1 LPRALDH
8 GIWRSADFLGD
19 GSLKGCLWLFRQ
31 RSGLTHGGLACYC
44 IHDTGLNEFIG
55 GKNKYPKEREVTRY
69 RIVIAGAGIG
79 GLTAAANL
87 LKAGHD
93 VTIFEQASELS
104 EVGAGLQL
112 SANATHVLHH
122 LGLGA
127 PLAKVGVRPGAY
139 VFRLHDTGEEIHRF
153 ALSDEHEQ
161 LHGAPYYQ
169 VHRADVHTLLA
180 AKVLDLRRDA
190 IRLNCRV
197 VGFDES
203 GDNVRLRLA
212 DGSIVQG
219 DLLVGADGLKSVICQ
234 QIAGNVPATYTGDA
248 AWRITVPVERLP
260 QDFME
265 QVMMVWMGP
274 GRHVVAYYLRAG
286 ALLNFVGLVET
297 DEVSEESWTA
307 KFPWERFKAD
317 FQGWHADVR
326 TIIDAA
332 DKEGCYR
339 WSLYYRRA
347 IRNWST
353 RRATLL
359 GDAVHPTLPYLAQG
373 ACMAIE
379 DGAVLTRA
387 LDQADSIPDA
397 LQLYQRNRVDRTVR
411 IVNQSTA
418 NRMLFH
424 LRTVDEIRALFAK
437 RDEGADRNAWLY
449 SYNPLTVKLV

>member
-1 LPRALDH
+1 M
-8 GIWRSADFLGD
+8 
-19 GSLKGCLWLFRQ
+19 
-31 RSGLTHGGLACYC
+31 
-44 IHDTGLNEFIG
+44 
-55 GKNKYPKEREVTRY
+55 TRHK
-69 RIVIAGAGIG
+69 ILIAGAGIG

-87 LKAGHD
+87 FQSGHD
-93 VTIFEQASELS
+93 VTVFEQAPDLT

-127 PLAKVGVRPGAY
+127 ALAEVGVRPGAY
-139 VFRLHDTGEEIHRF
+139 VFRLHDTGEEIQRF
-153 ALSDEHEQ
+153 ALSDQHEK

-180 AKVLDLRRDA
+180 EKVREFKRDG

-197 VGFDES
+197 IGFEERS
-203 GDNVRLRLA
+203 NGVKLRLA
-212 DGSIVQG
+212 DGTAVEG
-219 DLLVGADGLKSVICQ
+219 DLLVGADGLKSIVCRQ
-234 QIAGNVPATYTGDA
+234 MVGNVPATYTGDA

-260 QDFME
+260 HDFME

-307 KFPWERFKAD
+307 KFPWKRFKAD
-317 FQGWHADVR
+317 FAGWHADVQ

-332 DKEGCYR
+332 DREACYR
-339 WSLYYRRA
+339 WSLHYRQTV
-347 IRNWST
+347 RNWST
-353 RRATLL
+353 RRVTLL

-379 DGAVLTRA
+379 DAAVLMRA
-387 LDQADSIPDA
+387 LDQADEIPDA
-397 LQLYQRNRVDRTVR
+397 LELYQRNRIERTVR

-418 NRMLFH
+418 NRKLFH
-424 LRTVDEIRALFAK
+424 LRTEAEIRASFAQ

>member
-1 LPRALDH
+1 MKH
-8 GIWRSADFLGD
+8 
-19 GSLKGCLWLFRQ
+19 K
-31 RSGLTHGGLACYC
+31 
-44 IHDTGLNEFIG
+44 
-55 GKNKYPKEREVTRY
+55 
-69 RIVIAGAGIG
+69 IVIAGAGIG
-79 GLTAAANL
+79 GLAAGASL
-87 LKAGHD
+87 LQAGHD
-93 VTIFEQASELS
+93 VTIFEQAAELS
-104 EVGAGLQL
+104 EIGAGLQL

-122 LGLGA
+122 LGLGTA
-127 PLAKVGVRPGAY
+127 LAEVGVRPGAY
-139 VFRLHDTGEEIHRF
+139 VFRLHDSGEEIHRF
-153 ALSDEHEQ
+153 ALSDEHEK

-180 AKVLDLRRDA
+180 AKVRDLKRDA

-197 VGFDES
+197 IGFEES
-203 GDNVRLRLA
+203 GGGVKLRLA
-212 DGSIVQG
+212 DSTAVQG
-219 DLLVGADGLKSVICQ
+219 DLLIGADGLKSVICQ
-234 QIAGNVPATYTGDA
+234 QLNGNIPATYTGDA
-248 AWRITVPVERLP
+248 AWRITVPIEHLP
-260 QDFME
+260 QNFME

-274 GRHVVAYYLRAG
+274 GRHVVAYYLRGG

-317 FQGWHADVR
+317 FAGWHADLQ

-332 DKEGCYR
+332 DREGCYR
-339 WSLYYRRA
+339 WSLHYRPT
-347 IRNWST
+347 IRNWT
-353 RRATLL
+353 TPRAALL

-387 LDQADSIPDA
+387 LDQAGSLADA
-397 LQLYQRNRVDRTVR
+397 LQLYQRNRVDRTVK

-418 NRMLFH
+418 NRTLFH
-424 LRTVDEIRALFAK
+424 LRTVDEIRASFAN

>member
-1 LPRALDH
+1 
-8 GIWRSADFLGD
+8 
-19 GSLKGCLWLFRQ
+19 
-31 RSGLTHGGLACYC
+31 
-44 IHDTGLNEFIG
+44 LNDFIG

>member
-1 LPRALDH
+1 M
-8 GIWRSADFLGD
+8 
-19 GSLKGCLWLFRQ
+19 
-31 RSGLTHGGLACYC
+31 
-44 IHDTGLNEFIG
+44 
-55 GKNKYPKEREVTRY
+55 TRHN
-69 RIVIAGAGIG
+69 ILIAGAGIG

-87 LKAGHD
+87 LHAGHD
-93 VTIFEQASELS
+93 VTLFEQASELS

-122 LGLGA
+122 LGLGPA
-127 PLAKVGVRPGAY
+127 LAEVGVRPGAY
-139 VFRLHDTGEEIHRF
+139 VFRLHDTGEEIQRF
-153 ALSDEHEQ
+153 ALSDQHEK

-169 VHRADVHTLLA
+169 VHRADIHTLLA
-180 AKVLDLRRDA
+180 AKVHDLKGDA

-197 VGFDES
+197 SGFEES
-203 GDNVRLRLA
+203 GNGVKLRLA
-212 DGSIVQG
+212 DGTMVEG
-219 DLLVGADGLKSVICQ
+219 DLLVGADGLKSVVCE

-260 QDFME
+260 QNFME
-265 QVMMVWMGP
+265 PVMMVWMGP

-317 FQGWHADVR
+317 FEGWHADVQ

-332 DKEGCYR
+332 DREECFR
-339 WSLYYRRA
+339 WSLHYRPA

-379 DGAVLTRA
+379 DGAVLARA
-387 LDQADSIPDA
+387 LAQAESIPDA
-397 LQLYQRNRVDRTVR
+397 LQLYQRNRVERTLK
-411 IVNQSTA
+411 IVDQSSAKRRLYHLHTA
-418 NRMLFH
+418 N
-424 LRTVDEIRALFAK
+424 EIRASFAK
-437 RDEGADRNAWLY
+437 RDEGADRDAWLY
-449 SYNPLTVKLV
+449 SYNPLTAKLV